1 MRSQKKPRKA
11 KEELEC
17 VGSDDPAKD
26 SGKRRDWSLSRG
38 SRFLVR
44 SRQKHLSTL
53 FRLSKPVSGSPIG
66 RHRLWA
72 YRARDEGSGTVN
84 GVMLIAVAA
93 VLMSAIALGGNLLV
107 CISQARS
114 AADQSAI
121 AGAQSARDGD
131 YDPCLKS
138 RLASS
143 LNKASL
149 TTCKVEQEDVTVK
162 VAVRTSVPFVPL
174 VSSMA
179 RAGPVEC
186 P

>member
-1 MRSQKKPRKA
+1 MRSQKKPHKA
-11 KEELEC
+11 KEEPGC
-17 VGSDDPAKD
+17 VGSNDPTQGC
-26 SGKRRDWSLSRG
+26 SKRRNRLLSLSAQ
-38 SRFLVR
+38 FLLQG
-44 SRQKHLSTL
+44 RQKHLSTL
-53 FRLSKPVSGSPIG
+53 FRLAKPVSGSSTG
-66 RHRLWA
+66 RQRFWA
-72 YRARDEGSGTVN
+72 YRACDEASGTVS

-149 TTCKVEQEDVTVK
+149 TTCKVDQEDVTVK

-174 VSSMA
+174 VSRMA

-186 P
+186 S